1 MPKLSTRVWDAGARD
16 DANWSGWNTDYHS
29 IDNGGFKITPPGN
42 TSGSWP
48 LFRVEPEDMTESW
61 VSVELRQ
68 ALTAAGTVT
77 TQFLCIADSPTNAN
91 YVGFSLNNGTLTFRR
106 RVAGTNNDTSTTYN
120 ATTHKWLRLRESAGT
135 VYWDTSTDGVT
146 WTNRRLNATGL
157 TLTAVTVYMNG
168 AVSSTAV
175 SNPGSAIFDNINLPS
190 PRAFFR
196 FF

>member
-1 MPKLSTRVWDAGARD
+1 VPKVSTRVWDCGARD
-16 DANWSGWNTDYHS
+16 DANWSGWDTARHS

-48 LFRVEPEDMTESW
+48 LLSVETYDLTESS
-61 VSVELRQ
+61 VSIELRQ
-68 ALTAAGTVT
+68 ALPAASVVT
-77 TQFLCIADSPTNAN
+77 TQFLCSADSPTHAN

-120 ATTHKWLRLRESAGT
+120 ATTHRWLRLRESAGT

-146 WTNRRLNATGL
+146 WTNRRSNATGL
-157 TLTAVTVYMNG
+157 TLTSVTLYLSG
-168 AVSSTAV
+168 AVSNTSVA
-175 SNPGSAIFDNINLPS
+175 NPGSAIFDNLNLPS